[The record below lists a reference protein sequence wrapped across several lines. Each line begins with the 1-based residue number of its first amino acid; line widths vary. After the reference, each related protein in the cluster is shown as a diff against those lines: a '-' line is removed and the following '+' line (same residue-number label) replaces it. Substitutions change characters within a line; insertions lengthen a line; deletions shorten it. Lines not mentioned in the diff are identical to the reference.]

1 MIHFYV
7 FVRTCIQCR
16 LYALGPDHMESE
28 CKKAGGDKT
37 SDVRLRDAAGLGRG
51 EVDASKADSDEATG
65 NAGCAR
71 RAEDQDIAIAVRER
85 KHGNGRK
92 DEERAEEQHPEEEK

>member
-1 MIHFYV
+1 MQEG
-7 FVRTCIQCR
+7 RR
-16 LYALGPDHMESE
+16 RPE
-28 CKKAGGDKT
+28 

-51 EVDASKADSDEATG
+51 GVEARKDDSDEATG
-65 NAGCAR
+65 NAGCVR

-92 DEERAEEQHPEEEK
+92 DEERAEEQHREEEK